1 MNRLRRTTVL
11 LVFLPALWPAVARAH
26 AEPGRTLD
34 LLSGLKHPVSGLDH
48 VVAMVAVGIWGAQL
62 GTPAVWALPVTFP
75 VVMAFGGMLALARFS
90 LPGVDIAIALSGIAL
105 GLAVLGR
112 WRPAAWVA
120 AVVVGAFAVFHGY
133 AHGAE
138 LPPGSNGLL
147 YSIGFVV
154 ATGTLHACGIAI
166 GLLHRWNWGRI
177 WLRVAGASVAS
188 IGAWFL
194 VRALQ

>member
-11 LVFLPALWPAVARAH
+11 LVFLQALWPAVAQAH

-34 LLSGLKHPVSGLDH
+34 LLSGLRHPVSGLDH
-48 VVAMVAVGIWGAQL
+48 VVAMVAVGLWGAQL

-75 VVMAFGGMLALARFS
+75 VVTALGGMLALARFA

-105 GLAVLGR
+105 GLAVLGS
-112 WRPAAWVA
+112 WRPAVWVA
-120 AVVVGAFAVFHGY
+120 AVVVATFAVFHGY

-166 GLLHRWNWGRI
+166 GLLHRWRWGRI

-188 IGAWFL
+188 TGAWFL
-194 VRALQ
+194 VRALR